1 MFTTVW
7 AQLNEGAIVEK
18 VCQNKSPMAR
28 NRVPSDE
35 DPLPCQTLDNRRNC
49 YRWGS
54 QIDKCG
60 RTTLHGRHLSSIPR
74 RLVREEYD
82 ES

>member
-35 DPLPCQTLDNRRNC
+35 DPLPCQTLDNRRIC

-60 RTTLHGRHLSSIPR
+60 RTTLHERASSVLLFQDIT
-74 RLVREEYD
+74 LD
-82 ES
+82 FES

>member
-35 DPLPCQTLDNRRNC
+35 DPLPCQTLDNRRIC

-54 QIDKCG
+54 QIDK
-60 RTTLHGRHLSSIPR
+60 
-74 RLVREEYD
+74 
-82 ES
+82 